1 MSWIKRLL
9 GRGEKKE
16 APPIDETTELWC
28 SFCGKH
34 RREIRKLIAG
44 PTVYICDECLL
55 LCDQIIDDEQHA
67 QEQRSYFGDAIL
79 AQVRHLGPKAAHAR
93 VRPMLR
99 AVIELERHR
108 AQGLRA
114 VIAAA
119 VTLDDFETAVL
130 AGRTIAA
137 SDRTTT
143 DVLNLAAFLTELG
156 SYGEALTLLATLE
169 PPKLE
174 GVDAILHALHEAL
187 AQVERGGLAARDI
200 ATLRGRVTELGAA
213 CEALPAGA
221 FEDQV
226 RAERLAVMTV
236 AALAA
241 GSIDGA
247 ENAARARVALHPQS
261 WSAHEYLARV
271 LAARGDEAGAAK
283 ARATARE
290 LAHPDGLV
298 AKRLAVAPVNGP
310 FR

>member
-1 MSWIKRLL
+1 VSWIRRLFA
-9 GRGEKKE
+9 RGEKKE
-16 APPIDETTELWC
+16 TPLEQLELWC

-34 RREIRKLIAG
+34 RREVKKLIAG
-44 PTVYICDECLL
+44 PSVYICDECLL
-55 LCDQIIDDEQHA
+55 LCDQILDDEQH
-67 QEQRSYFGDAIL
+67 QQDQRSYFGEVIL
-79 AQVRHLGPKAAHAR
+79 AQVRHLGPKAPHAR
-93 VRPMLR
+93 VQPMLR

-108 AQGLRA
+108 APGLRA
-114 VIAAA
+114 VIAVA
-119 VTLDDFETAVL
+119 VTLDDFETAVQ
-130 AGRTIAA
+130 AARAIPVSERTA
-137 SDRTTT
+137 T

-156 SYGEALTLLATLE
+156 SYGEALTLLGTLE
-169 PPKLE
+169 RSKLD
-174 GVDAILHALHEAL
+174 GVDALLHALHEAL
-187 AQVERGGLAARDI
+187 ATIERGGLAARDV

-213 CEALPAGA
+213 CEALPAGG

-226 RAERLAVMTV
+226 RAERLAVMTI

-261 WSAHEYLARV
+261 WSAHEFLARV
-271 LAARGDEAGAAK
+271 LAARGDDAGAAK

-298 AKRLAVAPVNGP
+298 AQRLAEAPTNGP

>member
-1 MSWIKRLL
+1 VSWIRRLF
-9 GRGEKKE
+9 GRDEKKE
-16 APPIDETTELWC
+16 TPLEELNLWC

-34 RREIRKLIAG
+34 RREVKKLIAG
-44 PTVYICDECLL
+44 PSVYICDECLL
-55 LCDQIIDDEQHA
+55 LCDQILDDEQQGH
-67 QEQRSYFGDAIL
+67 EQRSYFGDAIL
-79 AQVRHLGPKAAHAR
+79 AQVQHLGPKAPHAR
-93 VRPMLR
+93 ARPMLR
-99 AVIELERHR
+99 AVIELERQR
-108 AQGLRA
+108 APGLRA
-114 VIAAA
+114 VISAA
-119 VTLDDFETAVL
+119 VTLDDFETAVQ
-130 AGRTIAA
+130 AARAIAV

-156 SYGEALTLLATLE
+156 SYAEALTLLATLE
-169 PPKLE
+169 PGKLD
-174 GVDAILHALHEAL
+174 GVDALLHALHEAL
-187 AQVERGGLAARDI
+187 ATIERGGLASREI

-213 CEALPAGA
+213 CEALPAGS

-261 WSAHEYLARV
+261 WSAHEFLARV

-283 ARATARE
+283 ARATALE

-298 AKRLAVAPVNGP
+298 AKRLGVAPTNGP